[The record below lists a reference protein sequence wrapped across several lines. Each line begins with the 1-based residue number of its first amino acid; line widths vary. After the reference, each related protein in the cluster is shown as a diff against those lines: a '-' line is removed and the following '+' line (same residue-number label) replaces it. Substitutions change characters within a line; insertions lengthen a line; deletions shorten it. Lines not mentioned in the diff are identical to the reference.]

1 MPRTG
6 IKNRLLSVAAEE
18 QAKRETL
25 FSLIIRHLKG
35 FVKYENKEM
44 PQMRQ
49 AQGVLQ
55 VSRAVLLLFL
65 LSQDLRGN
73 KRLIFPKDNE
83 QISLFTEE

>member
-1 MPRTG
+1 MPHSG
-6 IKNRLLSVAAEE
+6 IKNRLLSVAVEE
-18 QAKRETL
+18 QAKRKTL

-35 FVKYENKEM
+35 FVKMIIKRSRKCGRKAIY
-44 PQMRQ
+44 RSL
-49 AQGVLQ
+49 GVLL
-55 VSRAVLLLFL
+55 RGL

>member
-6 IKNRLLSVAAEE
+6 LKNRLLSVAVEE
-18 QAKRETL
+18 QAEEKNITQPYYKAFER
-25 FSLIIRHLKG
+25 ICQDDYK
-35 FVKYENKEM
+35 KM

-55 VSRAVLLLFL
+55 VSRAVLLCFL
-65 LSQDLRGN
+65 LPQDLRGN

>member
-6 IKNRLLSVAAEE
+6 IKNRLLSVAVEE
-18 QAKRETL
+18 QAEEKNITQPYYKAFER
-25 FSLIIRHLKG
+25 ICQDDYK
-35 FVKYENKEM
+35 NM

-49 AQGVLQ
+49 KSYLPQY
-55 VSRAVLLLFL
+55 RAVLLLFL
-65 LSQDLRGN
+65 LPQDLRGN